1 MAHFSKY
8 VICSVV
14 LGFLLCIVPRTLA
27 QEFSPRA
34 YWPAPKGT
42 MLGVSGYSYSLGDVV
57 TDPSLPIVGVD
68 SRISTFFLSY
78 AQTLSLFGRTS
89 NLVLEMPY
97 LWGTTVGV
105 LKGDTMRRDVS
116 GIGDPGVT
124 FSVNLLGAPSMS
136 REEFQQLRNDPHQ
149 ILGISLKILVPVGA
163 YNTEKLINT
172 GANRWAFRTQLGYM
186 IPIQKKWLVE
196 FQLGAWFFGNNDD
209 FLGVTRE
216 QKPIIAAELNLVR
229 RFKPGFW
236 VALDLN
242 YFTGGRTTIGDKLGA
257 DLQRNSRIG
266 GAIVYPF
273 FGRHSLKASFSMGT
287 VTKSGNDFK
296 TIMIIYRV
304 LLN

>member
-1 MAHFSKY
+1 MKESILF
-8 VICSVV
+8 ICLLYCGS
-14 LGFLLCIVPRTLA
+14 FLCNA

-57 TDPSLPIVGVD
+57 TDPSLPIAGID

-78 AQTLSLFGRTS
+78 VNTLSLFGRTS
-89 NLVLEMPY
+89 NLVIELPY
-97 LWGTTVGV
+97 LWGTTIGT
-105 LKGDTMRRDVS
+105 LNGDTLRRDIS
-116 GIGDPGVT
+116 GIGDIGVT
-124 FSVNLLGAPSMS
+124 FSVNLIGAPSMS
-136 REEFQQLRNDPHQ
+136 RDEFQQLRNDPHQ
-149 ILGISLKILVPVGA
+149 ILGISFKILVPVGT
-163 YNTEKLINT
+163 YNAEKLINT
-172 GANRWAFRTQLGYM
+172 GANRWALRTQLGYI

-196 FQLGAWFFGNNDD
+196 FNLGAWFFGNNAD

-216 QKPIIAAELNLVR
+216 QKPIMATELNLVR

-242 YFTGGRTTIGDKLGA
+242 YFTGGHTIIGGKLNA
-257 DLQRNSRIG
+257 DMQRNSRIG
-266 GAIVYPF
+266 GAVVYPF
-273 FGRHSLKASFSMGT
+273 YGRHSLKASFSMGM

-296 TIMIIYRV
+296 TIMLTYLV